1 MQSLRIEN
9 ENLKKQQ
16 QQQQLHHLPQQQ
28 QSNALGPAVANS
40 LTSKPRSF
48 GGKLGIN

>member
-9 ENLKKQQ
+9 ENLKKQ

-48 GGKLGIN
+48 GGKLEIN